1 VKHSL
6 AVTALLAAAML
17 ASTPSSTVAGTYD
30 VLACAGAAGGAQNAF
45 AAAADPGMAAY
56 NACPNAPS
64 NPASGMVTRASATAG
79 PGSVGYLAGAYQI
92 FEAPPGASLASVTL
106 DLAAIR
112 LASYWT
118 IGVLAYDGDFNAA
131 AGAYVCYAGSAGC
144 AIGTH
149 SFFGPVTVGLGGH
162 SRFRFETR
170 CGNPGGCDISASG
183 FQPGTRALFAAANV
197 VVRVQDYT
205 PPAVAPG
212 DGALWRGGW
221 HHGAEQ
227 AWQTLRDNV
236 GIMIQRLY
244 VDGALVDAQDF
255 RDPGWPSHVRC
266 DFTRRRPCNDIAP
279 GGLSL
284 DTRTLSDGRH
294 AIRVEAIDA
303 AGNAASVERRIGV
316 DNTAPAHVDAHV
328 VGGDGWRRV
337 NDFEVGWQPQ
347 AGAGAPIARVHYAIC
362 RGHDPGRCERASGP
376 GSGKLSGVRVPTEGE
391 HLVRVWLEDAAGN
404 ASEADAGAPVL
415 LRLDQTPPEA
425 AFEPGEAADPRRVDV
440 AVADRASGVE
450 GGTIEL
456 RRAGRREWQ
465 ELETAVGGGRLRG
478 YVDDVGLAA
487 GRYEL
492 RAIVRD
498 RAGNEEITGERAD
511 GSKMELSLPL
521 RLTSRITLSRAHCK
535 RRHVRRSHRCRRRSR
550 APLRTL
556 RGNRRL
562 ARGRLETGT
571 GVPLAH
577 ASVEVLEQARGGG
590 GFRRVATVAS
600 DRDGRFSHR
609 VARGGSRMLRFRWQG
624 TALIK
629 PALAELRVRVPARTS
644 IVPSRRSLRN
654 RQSVVFDGRLVG
666 RPVPSGGKL
675 IDLQAFYRGRW
686 RTFATPRTDAAGR
699 WSFRYRFEATRG
711 LVRYRFRA
719 RIRREAA
726 YPYELGYSRVV
737 AVTVRG
743 P

>member
-1 VKHSL
+1 M
-6 AVTALLAAAML
+6 TALLVAAML
-17 ASTPSSTVAGTYD
+17 ASTPSSAVAGTYD
-30 VLACAGAAGGAQNAF
+30 VLACAGAVGGAQNSFGAV
-45 AAAADPGMAAY
+45 ADPGMAAY

-79 PGSVGYLAGAYQI
+79 PGWVGYWAGAYQI
-92 FEAPPGASLASVTL
+92 FEAPPGASLVSVTL

-118 IGVLAYDGDFNAA
+118 TGILAYDGDFNAPV
-131 AGAYVCYAGSAGC
+131 GPYGCYAGNIGC
-144 AIGTH
+144 AIGTQ

-162 SRFRFETR
+162 ARFRFETR

-183 FQPGTRALFAAANV
+183 FQPGTRALFSAANV

-205 PPAVAPG
+205 APAIAPAA
-212 DGALWRGGW
+212 GALWQDGW
-221 HHGAEQ
+221 HRGAEQ
-227 AWQTLRDNV
+227 AWQVLSDNV
-236 GIMIQRLY
+236 GIMIQRLW
-244 VDGALVDAQDF
+244 VDGALADSQDF
-255 RDPGWPSHVRC
+255 RDSGWPSNVRC

-284 DTRTLSDGRH
+284 DTRTLSDGPH

-303 AGNAASVERRIGV
+303 AGNAGAVERQIDV

-328 VGGDGWRRV
+328 VGGEGWRRV
-337 NDFEVGWQPQ
+337 NDFGIGWQAPTDS
-347 AGAGAPIARVHYAIC
+347 GAPITRAHYTIC
-362 RGHDPGRCERASGP
+362 SGE
-376 GSGKLSGVRVPTEGE
+376 GSTNCVRESGSAAAGSLSGVKVPTEGA

-440 AVADRASGVE
+440 AVADRASGVQD
-450 GGTIEL
+450 GTIEL
-456 RRAGRREWQ
+456 RRSGGHEWQ
-465 ELETAVGGGRLRG
+465 ELETAVVGDRLRG
-478 YVDDVGLAA
+478 YVDDVGLSA

-498 RAGNEEITGERAD
+498 RAGNEEITGERTD

-521 RLTSRITLSRAHCK
+521 RLGSRITLSRASGHCK
-535 RRHVRRSHRCRRRSR
+535 RRRLRRSHRCRRRSR
-550 APLRTL
+550 AQERTL

-562 ARGRLETGT
+562 ARGRLETAT
-571 GVPLAH
+571 GEPLAH
-577 ASVEVLEQARGGG
+577 ASVEVLEQARGAG
-590 GFRRVATVAS
+590 GFQRVATVAS

-609 VARGGSRMLRFRWQG
+609 IARGGSRMLRFRWQG

-644 IVPSRRSLRN
+644 IAPSRRSLRN
-654 RQSVVFDGRLVG
+654 GQSVAFAGRLVG
-666 RPVPSGGKL
+666 RPVPDSGKL

-711 LVRYRFRA
+711 TVRYRFRA

-743 P
+743 A